1 MILGVHA
8 AFHVLY
14 MLLATFHRE
23 WALQQNL
30 SRVQVRGS
38 CHCSCCLL
46 SLQPARTLLDEL
58 LLFVRLWVCEQ
69 CMRVPCRS
77 QKAATGA
84 LQADFG
90 HGC

>member
-1 MILGVHA
+1 MTLGVHA

-46 SLQPARTLLDEL
+46 SLQRARTLHEE
-58 LLFVRLWVCEQ
+58 LFVRLWECEH
-69 CMRVPCRS
+69 V
-77 QKAATGA
+77 
-84 LQADFG
+84 
-90 HGC
+90 